1 MENKCLIIMPTS
13 EPEGYASGHFGRV
26 YDYILLPGCR
36 AAGFWPERADN
47 PNDSPADIIKN
58 ILESD
63 IAICDMSSNST
74 SVLYAF
80 AIRQALNL
88 PVVLVKDGR
97 TNLSFYSKDF
107 NEVEYDDS
115 LRIDTVQKAT
125 QAIGDALKVAFYN
138 KGERNTLLTRL
149 GIDFTKK
156 AVVPVATFV
165 PEPLVEP
172 PTHKEPA
179 LPVISPL
186 PSYVGE
192 PFTEEEIEKLKIG
205 AFLFHMNYGKGEI
218 KTLKKVGKDSMAG
231 IQFESG
237 QKILVLNASGILR
250 KIEE

>member
-26 YDYILLPGCR
+26 YDYILLPACR
-36 AAGFWPERADN
+36 AAGFWPERADS
-47 PNDSPADIIKN
+47 PTDSSADIIKH

-63 IAICDMSSNST
+63 IAICDLSANST
-74 SVLYAF
+74 NVLYAF

-88 PVVLVKDGR
+88 PVVLVKDVR
-97 TNLSFYSKDF
+97 TALSFYSKDF

-125 QAIGDALKVAFYN
+125 QSIGDALKVAFEN

-156 AVVPVATFV
+156 VIVPEITFV

-172 PTHKEPA
+172 AAHKEPA

-192 PFTEEEIEKLKIG
+192 PFTEEEMEKLKVG
-205 AFLFHMNYGKGEI
+205 GSLFHMNYGKGEI
-218 KTLKKVGKDSMAG
+218 KTLKKVGKDTMAG
-231 IQFESG
+231 IQFDSG
-237 QKILVLNASGILR
+237 QKILVLSASNLLR
-250 KIEE
+250 KIDG

>member
-26 YDYILLPGCR
+26 YDYILLPACR

-47 PNDSPADIIKN
+47 PNNSPEDIIRN

-63 IAICDMSSNST
+63 IVICDLSSNNT

-80 AIRQALNL
+80 AIRQSLNL

-125 QAIGDALKVAFYN
+125 QAIGDALKAAFDN

-156 AVVPVATFV
+156 VVVPETTFV
-165 PEPLVEP
+165 PEPLIEP
-172 PTHKEPA
+172 VVHKEPA

-192 PFTEEEIEKLKIG
+192 SFAEEEIEKLKVG
-205 AFLFHMNYGKGEI
+205 GFLFHLNYGKGEI
-218 KTLKKVGKDSMAG
+218 KTLKKVGKDNMAG
-231 IQFESG
+231 IQFDSG
-237 QKILVLNASGILR
+237 QKILVLNASNLLR
-250 KIEE
+250 KIDE